1 MKAETK
7 KASSEW
13 VSGKVNAGS
22 IGKAKLDALFKFT
35 DLFLECSICIRKI
48 LNGLTGVNDRTMVSS
63 SKLLT
68 NGFE

>member
-1 MKAETK
+1 
-7 KASSEW
+7 
-13 VSGKVNAGS
+13 VNKGS
-22 IGKAKLDALFKFT
+22 VGKAKLNALFKFT

-48 LNGLTGVNDRTMVSS
+48 LNGLTGVNDRTVVSS